1 MDSREFLGV
10 VQTHD
15 PNRWEIEVVPRLQT
29 HGGFLWGGA
38 GLASSV
44 YAMEQMSGRQLVW
57 ATAQFLSH
65 ARPPEVMSIDVDL
78 SVVGRTVTQ
87 ARTVGH
93 VAHKEIL
100 TVNAA
105 LGERNF
111 AHSGQFV
118 TMPEVP
124 RPESITPWPP
134 DRDNKNTISDRLDL
148 RFVKGRRMTD
158 RNGVM
163 DDGRT
168 IMWAKVRDVVTG
180 VDSASLAVLADFV
193 PMGLGMNM
201 GINGGGTSIDNTIR
215 IYKLAPTEWVC
226 SFREDVLDAGGS
238 RSELQSALAISTEA
252 ELKFPKMLPEFPGIK
267 PVPCISRIC
276 GMRFRAMGRND
287 AGRWCIRM
295 NDVVHGSG
303 LLASQFSEGFVFA
316 DRHIHQC
323 QLGVSLAPFAF
334 QSGTKFKSARLV
346 MFVISDELLV
356 FAQPVH
362 GVIWRIGMAAHDC
375 LKRYGACMSIG
386 IALGHAGFPFA

>member
-93 VAHKEIL
+93 VGHKEIL

-111 AHSGQFV
+111 AHTGQFV
-118 TMPEVP
+118 EMPVVP
-124 RPESITPWPP
+124 SPESIEPWPP

-148 RFVKGRRMTD
+148 RFVKGRKLHQRDGT
-158 RNGVM
+158 M

-168 IMWAKVRDVVTG
+168 TMWAKVRDVVTG

-215 IYKLAPTEWVC
+215 IYRLVPTDWVLLDVY
-226 SFREDVLDAGGS
+226 SHGVARGFGHGIVHMFAEDGTLMA
-238 RSELQSALAISTEA
+238 T
-252 ELKFPKMLPEFPGIK
+252 
-267 PVPCISRIC
+267 
-276 GMRFRAMGRND
+276 
-287 AGRWCIRM
+287 
-295 NDVVHGSG
+295 
-303 LLASQFSEGFVFA
+303 ASQSVLM
-316 DRHIHQC
+316 R
-323 QLGVSLAPFAF
+323 
-334 QSGTKFKSARLV
+334 TW
-346 MFVISDELLV
+346 DE
-356 FAQPVH
+356 
-362 GVIWRIGMAAHDC
+362 RN
-375 LKRYGACMSIG
+375 
-386 IALGHAGFPFA
+386 

>member
-118 TMPEVP
+118 AMPEVP
-124 RPESITPWPP
+124 QPESITPWPP

-215 IYKLAPTEWVC
+215 IYKLAPTEWVLLDVH
-226 SFREDVLDAGGS
+226 SHGVARGFGHGIVHMFAEDG
-238 RSELQSALAISTEA
+238 T
-252 ELKFPKMLPEFPGIK
+252 
-267 PVPCISRIC
+267 
-276 GMRFRAMGRND
+276 
-287 AGRWCIRM
+287 
-295 NDVVHGSG
+295 
-303 LLASQFSEGFVFA
+303 LLATASQSVLMRTW
-316 DRHIHQC
+316 DD
-323 QLGVSLAPFAF
+323 S
-334 QSGTKFKSARLV
+334 K
-346 MFVISDELLV
+346 
-356 FAQPVH
+356 
-362 GVIWRIGMAAHDC
+362 
-375 LKRYGACMSIG
+375 
-386 IALGHAGFPFA
+386 